1 MHEAGTQM
9 EASINIANTGAQA
22 ASARPKLTVKI
33 TAIRRETSRIN
44 WIELTDPNGAE
55 LPDYSAGAHIEFHLG
70 CGMIRSY
77 SLCSRP
83 ANRMSYAVAVLLEE
97 SGRGGSVAMH
107 KLKVG
112 DTVTIT
118 APRNHFQL
126 AGKEAKSH
134 LLLAGGIGVTPML
147 AMIAELED
155 RAAPWVLHY
164 CARSMDDAAL
174 LSELKSY
181 SDAGKVIVHL
191 DGGDPSKGLNI
202 KALLAESIIGTHV
215 YYCGPPGFMTACKY
229 AVGAWPPH
237 AIHCEYFA
245 ASADAKADRVDNS
258 FQVRI
263 KSSGKLVDVP
273 AGTPLVQVLR
283 ENGCTV
289 DTDCEDGYC
298 GTCITR
304 FLSGLPDH
312 RDTVL
317 SEGER
322 RNYIMVCCSRAKS
335 GILELDI

>member
-1 MHEAGTQM
+1 MLQADSQM
-9 EASINIANTGAQA
+9 EASIDVATSDAQTT
-22 ASARPKLTVKI
+22 SARPRLTVKI
-33 TAIRRETSRIN
+33 SAIRRETNRIN
-44 WIELTDPNGAE
+44 RIELTDPAGAE
-55 LPDYSAGAHIEFHLG
+55 LPAFSAGAHLEFHLG
-70 CGMIRSY
+70 SGIIRSY
-77 SLCSRP
+77 SLCSSP
-83 ANRMSYAVAVLLEE
+83 ADRTRYAVAVLLEH
-97 SGRGGSVAMH
+97 SGRGGSAAMH
-107 KLKVG
+107 KLQTG
-112 DTVTIT
+112 DAVSIT
-118 APRNHFQL
+118 APRNHFPL

-174 LSELKSY
+174 LSELKPY
-181 SDAGKVIVHL
+181 SDAGKVFVHL

-215 YYCGPPGFMTACKY
+215 YYCGPPGFMTACKN